1 MAKARWQNW
10 SGWVTASPKTVLAPR
25 SEEELAGLVRKGGA
39 PLRAAGAGHSFTPVA
54 QTEGTLFSLGKMS
67 GVERVDRQA
76 ARAWIKAGTSIRKL
90 GPLLHEQG
98 LGLINQG
105 DIDAQSI
112 AGAVGTGTHGTG
124 AGLHSVSGAVTG
136 FRLVTASGDVLT
148 CSEHENAELFQAGRV
163 SFGLFGIMSAIE
175 MQCRPAYVL
184 EETGGRMALDD
195 LFANIGRL
203 QGESRHFEFFWFP
216 YADEAY
222 VKLLNE
228 TDAAPLPKERVAEGE
243 EAPSDAPFRAAC
255 ELSIHFPSKRG
266 ALQKLM
272 AGAGR
277 PLDLAAPRRGRAHWS
292 HDAFPSD
299 RTVRFNEMEYAV
311 PAENGPDC
319 VREVGH
325 FMRKAGYNFLFPLE
339 FRFVK
344 GDDIWLSPF
353 EGMDCATI
361 AVHQYFKQ
369 PYAGLF
375 KEVEQ
380 IFRRYGGRP
389 HGGKLHTRTA
399 DELRTLYP
407 RYDDFVKL
415 RREVDPKGRFLTP
428 YLKTLFR

>member
-1 MAKARWQNW
+1 MAKAHWQNW
-10 SGWVTASPKTVLAPR
+10 SGWVTANPKAMLEPGC
-25 SEEELAGLVRKGGA
+25 EEELADQVRGAAA

-54 QTEGTLFSLGKMS
+54 QTGGTLFSLRRMS
-67 GVERVDRQA
+67 GIERTDRQT
-76 ARAWIKAGTSIRKL
+76 ARACIKAGTSIRAL

-98 LGLINQG
+98 LGLLNQG

-124 AGLHSVSGAVTG
+124 AGLSCISGAVTG
-136 FRLVTASGDVLT
+136 FRLVTATGDVLT
-148 CSEHENAELFQAGRV
+148 CSEHENTALFEAGRV
-163 SFGLFGIMSAIE
+163 SLGLFGIMSAIE
-175 MQCRPAYVL
+175 MQCRTAYAL
-184 EETGGRMALDD
+184 EETGGRMALED
-195 LFANIGRL
+195 LFANIERL
-203 QGESRHFEFFWFP
+203 RDENRHFEFFWFP
-216 YADEAY
+216 HADEAY
-222 VKLLNE
+222 VKLLHE

-272 AGAGR
+272 AASGR

-319 VREVGH
+319 VREVGL

-353 EGMDCATI
+353 EGRDSATI

-369 PYAGLF
+369 PYAALF
-375 KEVEQ
+375 REVEQ

-389 HGGKLHTRTA
+389 HWGKLHTRTA
-399 DELRTLYP
+399 NELRTLYP

-415 RREVDPKGRFLTP
+415 RRELDPKGRFLTP
-428 YLKTLFR
+428 YLETLFG